1 MVYSDADTESDT
13 DNNTES
19 DTDTDTDADT
29 DEILN
34 TDWIEQLKDAENVY
48 NDFYKEPVTSI
59 KVFFLYV
66 NTANELEH
74 IYSDVCLLN
83 AEGIISGNNIVSLI
97 KHNQYFHSVK
107 YKLMSLL
114 KYNIDLEPHEV
125 PYYISDAA
133 DDADVVDDLAAAAA
147 DKNTTRFF
155 TTERYLGGDIR
166 FVDSINMF
174 QDLNALF
181 FIFTEPVKKPAALS
195 AAATSSQTKK
205 VYLSSVN
212 RTSATRNGKTKKYK
226 RHNDNL
232 KKNLKINKAI

>member
-19 DTDTDTDADT
+19 DADA

-59 KVFFLYV
+59 KLFFLYV

-83 AEGIISGNNIVSLI
+83 AEGVISGNNIVSLI

-107 YKLMSLL
+107 YKLISLL

-133 DDADVVDDLAAAAA
+133 DDLAAAAA

-181 FIFTEPVKKPAALS
+181 FIFTEPLKKPAALS

>member
-13 DNNTES
+13 DNNT
-19 DTDTDTDADT
+19 DADA

-83 AEGIISGNNIVSLI
+83 AEGVISGNNIVSLI

-125 PYYISDAA
+125 PYYISDAS
-133 DDADVVDDLAAAAA
+133 DDADADAAA

-181 FIFTEPVKKPAALS
+181 FIFTEPVKKPAAVS
-195 AAATSSQTKK
+195 ATATSSQTKK

>member
-13 DNNTES
+13 DTDNNTDAE
-19 DTDTDTDADT
+19 TDADA

-83 AEGIISGNNIVSLI
+83 AEGVISGNNIVSLI

-133 DDADVVDDLAAAAA
+133 DDVSDDLAAA

-181 FIFTEPVKKPAALS
+181 FIFTEPVKKPVALS
-195 AAATSSQTKK
+195 AGTSSSQTKK